1 MKKYKTLMGTPTD
14 KTPSKERQYHI
25 DAYKKTSKS
34 KAIKKMKYGVGGKF
48 GHDMD
53 KRKAKLDYDEFIVE

>member
-1 MKKYKTLMGTPTD
+1 MSLSKKQINRNIEKNTD
-14 KTPSKERQYHI
+14 PRGY
-25 DAYKKTSKS
+25 AKS
-34 KAIKKMKYGVGGKF
+34 IHKARTKALNKARGGGGKF